1 MLKILMF
8 LLAMSFCVLIYA
20 QNTPQMQPSVLD
32 FVQLPIEQLGEVE
45 LYNDKQF
52 VTSVAQL
59 DNNRIEQHDTEIN
72 LLKDVFYGTE
82 IQYEIELN
90 VEENWRAFSVYVDKK
105 IINKDKAKS
114 VFSALFA
121 EKKIQ
126 KIYVARL
133 HFRDTPFNI
142 KGEIYIDTKG

>member
-1 MLKILMF
+1 MIKILMF

-32 FVQLPIEQLGEVE
+32 FVQLPIEQLGEIE

-59 DNNRIEQHDTEIN
+59 DINRIGQHDTEIS

-82 IQYEIELN
+82 VQYEIELN
-90 VEENWRAFSVYVDKK
+90 IDENWKVFSFY
-105 IINKDKAKS
+105 INKNIMVADEAES
-114 VFSALFA
+114 AFNALFA
-121 EKKIQ
+121 EKKMQ
-126 KIYVARL
+126 NIYVVRL

-142 KGEIYIDTKG
+142 KGEIYIDAKE

>member
-1 MLKILMF
+1 
-8 LLAMSFCVLIYA
+8 MSFCVLIYA

-59 DNNRIEQHDTEIN
+59 DINRIGQHDTEIS

-82 IQYEIELN
+82 VQYEIELN
-90 VEENWRAFSVYVDKK
+90 IDENWKVFSFY
-105 IINKDKAKS
+105 INKNTIGVDEAES
-114 VFSALFA
+114 AFNALFA
-121 EKKIQ
+121 EKKMQ
-126 KIYVARL
+126 NIYVVRL
-133 HFRDTPFNI
+133 HFRNTPFNI
-142 KGEIYIDTKG
+142 KGEIHIDTKK

>member
-1 MLKILMF
+1 MF

-32 FVQLPIEQLGEVE
+32 FVQLPIEQLGEIE

-59 DNNRIEQHDTEIN
+59 DINRIGQHDTEIS

-82 IQYEIELN
+82 VQYEIELN
-90 VEENWRAFSVYVDKK
+90 IDENWKVFSFY
-105 IINKDKAKS
+105 INKNIMVADEAES
-114 VFSALFA
+114 AFNALFA
-121 EKKIQ
+121 EKKMQ
-126 KIYVARL
+126 NIYVVRL

-142 KGEIYIDTKG
+142 KGEIYIDAKE